1 MPVAYTLEYL
11 PDPKLAQIEYNTNGL
26 LANGSKSNPYQV
38 RISNGKGGW
47 YSKNKNFKN
56 FKQATEFI
64 KQELKN
70 EPTTISEQTTEPT
83 KEIPNKVSEEG
94 VKDKVEKQPYEVEY
108 RDKSLQY
115 PDYKAGDEFIINDKK
130 IKIENINKD
139 GYKISVDGETLKS
152 RSPKGAMDDYWQIDK
167 IQKAINAG
175 KGVPNN
181 VIESLPDNTQQAIS
195 EGKIKSHPDYPE
207 LTKPRINLETSKSEA
222 LKLFAEGKTDREISN
237 TLSLTGRE
245 GIKQVRDW
253 RKEYAVNTID
263 NEAKSIGELKK
274 KIKDFSMKY
283 QGEDKLNVADDL
295 GNYGEL
301 RGSSAEDCTH
311 KTSSKYKPVS
321 IQLPKER
328 KKKELKFNLTQAI
341 DMYISGMKVNQIAK
355 QIGISQQLLNYHI
368 QRYRS
373 DVAGGSNV

>member
-1 MPVAYTLEYL
+1 MLREQGNPLADLVTRKLKTKNGEQMDINTQFNMPKE
-11 PDPKLAQIEYNTNGL
+11 QE
-26 LANGSKSNPYQV
+26 
-38 RISNGKGGW
+38 
-47 YSKNKNFKN
+47 
-56 FKQATEFI
+56 
-64 KQELKN
+64 ELKN
-70 EPTTISEQTTEPT
+70 EPQKLSEQTTEPT

-94 VKDKVEKQPYEVEY
+94 VKDKVESNETEKQDWELTEEQFLDKYFVPGTPPGKSGWRAAYKRVIAEHKQQLKVEKQPYEVEY

-181 VIESLPDNTQQAIS
+181 VIESLPDNIQQAIS

-245 GIKQVRDW
+245 GIKQVREW
-253 RKEYAVNTID
+253 RKEYKNQATI
-263 NEAKSIGELKK
+263 S
-274 KIKDFSMKY
+274 
-283 QGEDKLNVADDL
+283 
-295 GNYGEL
+295 
-301 RGSSAEDCTH
+301 
-311 KTSSKYKPVS
+311 
-321 IQLPKER
+321 
-328 KKKELKFNLTQAI
+328 
-341 DMYISGMKVNQIAK
+341 
-355 QIGISQQLLNYHI
+355 
-368 QRYRS
+368 
-373 DVAGGSNV
+373 